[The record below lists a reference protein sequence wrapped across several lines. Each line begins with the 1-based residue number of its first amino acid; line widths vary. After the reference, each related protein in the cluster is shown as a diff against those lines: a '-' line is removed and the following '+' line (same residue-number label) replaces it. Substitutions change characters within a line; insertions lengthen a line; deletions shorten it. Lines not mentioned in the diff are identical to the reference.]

1 MNGLDEKEIQ
11 KKLEEFEKELF
22 EGDLFGDGTAES
34 APEAPQA
41 AEEEDFDKTDTI
53 PFDEVVLKTA
63 EETAQ
68 RIREEEEL
76 KRAQE
81 AQAEEND
88 GEEEDF
94 DTTDTLPFD
103 EVVSASAGAELYEDY
118 RRERGDRRPEERRR
132 RRAAYDTDRD
142 YAEDEYL
149 EEMDDIDRDDAY
161 DEEEEEEGNALVRFF
176 SRMSAI
182 DWAISAAA
190 AAIVLAGVLFLV
202 RMNQTRQL
210 EAQAAEF
217 KGIGQQI
224 EGIEV
229 IGGDTLH
236 ALSDARIAQAEA
248 AEAAKIAAEEEQKA
262 AEIAALPG
270 IPVDVKLSTIQS
282 DLKLK
287 FLNKEKNA
295 MIAGAPF
302 RVEVVRPSG
311 KTETWEDD
319 DKDGIIYRDGLEN
332 GEYKVTALA
341 LAQEGDKKY
350 DMPSGAQSIKVTDT
364 IAYQKV
370 DVSDEIKKESE
381 INVAQEDT
389 AKKDTVVEST
399 IQDTVEWVESTKT
412 LIGEGEAGYAGTSES
427 YEEIGKD
434 QITDPY
440 AAASRI
446 FQRPY
451 VYLTA
456 SDLHISG
463 TDHGTAGS
471 SAKFNAEITVAEGTE
486 GHGEVSWFSDNDSV
500 AKVDSNGN
508 VTFVGA
514 GTATIQ
520 ALCDGVSDV
529 MTVTVEGGQN
539 GEGQG
544 GQSEGGGAVTGVTL
558 SGTMITGKAGESRVL
573 TANVQPQD
581 AADKSVSWSSSDTG
595 VATVDGGTVRL
606 IAPGTATITVTTA
619 QGGYKAECSVTVEK
633 NEGQIVAVS
642 GVSLNR
648 DSLTGDKGGGE
659 TLTATVS
666 PDNATNKK
674 VSWKSSDTAV
684 ASVDGSGKVTY
695 VGKGKATITVTTE
708 DGGKQAS
715 CSVTVNGAADENAR
729 LKDKNGNPLYVKDG
743 DTYREA
749 LVKDYR
755 QYDRFY
761 RKKVSSG
768 QYRYTGWQTLDGRT
782 YFFDKNGNY
791 VTGEQIIQGATYHFD
806 GEGILQTGDTSVG
819 IDVST
824 WNGGID
830 WNAVRSSG
838 ISFAIIRCGYR
849 GSSVGALVEDS
860 RFRTNIT
867 GARNAGLKVGVYF
880 FSQAV
885 TEAEA
890 VEEASMVIQLISGYG
905 VNLPVFLDVESSG
918 GRGDRISADQRTKNI
933 RAFCQTIR
941 NSGYSAGVYANT
953 NWFSEKIHTGS
964 LTDYNIWLAQYSA
977 APTYTRTRYDIWQYS
992 STGRVSGISG
1002 NVDMNISY
1010 RAY

>member
-1 MNGLDEKEIQ
+1 MDRQEEKEIQ

-22 EGDLFGDGTAES
+22 EGDLFDENPAGS
-34 APEAPQA
+34 AADQTPPEDEALD
-41 AEEEDFDKTDTI
+41 ETDTI
-53 PFDEVVLKTA
+53 PFDEVILKSA
-63 EETAQ
+63 EQEAQ
-68 RIREEEEL
+68 RIREEEE
-76 KRAQE
+76 KQRQKE
-81 AQAEEND
+81 AAAAAEATA
-88 GEEEDF
+88 GEEDF
-94 DTTDTLPFD
+94 DETDTLPFD
-103 EVVSASAGAELYEDY
+103 DVVAASAGAELYDDDYFEEQEEWEDRERPARSRRRSEERDY
-118 RRERGDRRPEERRR
+118 RRR
-132 RRAAYDTDRD
+132 
-142 YAEDEYL
+142 DEY
-149 EEMDDIDRDDAY
+149 EDDEDY
-161 DEEEEEEGNALVRFF
+161 DYEDGNALVRFF
-176 SRMSAI
+176 SHLTAI
-182 DWAISAAA
+182 DVAIGAAA
-190 AAIVLAGVLFLV
+190 AAIVVVGLIFALNVNAN
-202 RMNQTRQL
+202 RKL
-210 EAQAAEF
+210 EAKAAEF
-217 KGIGQQI
+217 TAIGTQI
-224 EGIEV
+224 EDAGV
-229 IGGDTLH
+229 IGSDTLH
-236 ALSDARIAQAEA
+236 ALSEARIAQAEA
-248 AEAAKIAAEEEQKA
+248 EEAALIAQQEAEKA
-262 AEIAALPG
+262 AEIAAMPG

-319 DKDGIIYRDGLEN
+319 DRDGIIYRDGLEN
-332 GEYKVTALA
+332 GEYKVTAMA
-341 LAQEGDKKY
+341 MAQEGDKKY
-350 DMPSGAQSIKVTDT
+350 EMPSGAQSIKVTDT

-412 LIGEGEAGYAGTSES
+412 LIAEGEGGYSGTSES

-434 QITDPY
+434 QVTDPY
-440 AAASRI
+440 AAAGLLFS
-446 FQRPY
+446 RPY
-451 VYLTA
+451 VYMTA

-486 GHGEVSWFSDNDSV
+486 GHGEVSWYSDNDSV
-500 AKVDSNGN
+500 ARVDSDGN

-529 MTVTVEGGQN
+529 MSVTVEGGQSS
-539 GEGQG
+539 ES
-544 GQSEGGGAVTGVTL
+544 QSKDVTGVTL

-606 IAPGTATITVTTA
+606 IAPGTATITVTTG

-633 NEGQIVAVS
+633 NEGEVVSVS
-642 GVSLNR
+642 GVSLNK
-648 DSLTGDKGGGE
+648 DSMTGDKGGSE
-659 TLTATVS
+659 TLKATIS

-674 VSWKSSDTAV
+674 LSWKSSDTGV
-684 ASVDGSGKVTY
+684 ASVDGDGKVSF

-729 LKDKNGNPLYVKDG
+729 LKDKSGNPLYVKDG

-749 LVKDYR
+749 LVKDYN
-755 QYDRFY
+755 QYDRFF
-761 RKKVSSG
+761 RKKVVSG
-768 QYRYTGWQTLDGRT
+768 TYRYTGWQTLDGRT

-806 GEGILQTGDTSVG
+806 GEGILQTGNTSVG

-890 VEEASMVIQLISGYG
+890 VEEASMVIQLVSGYG
-905 VNLPVFLDVESSG
+905 LNLPVFLDVESSG

-964 LTDYNIWLAQYSA
+964 LTDYNIWLAQYAA
-977 APTYTRTRYDIWQYS
+977 APTYSRTRYDIWQYS

-1010 RAY
+1010 RGY

>member
-1 MNGLDEKEIQ
+1 MDRQEEKEIQ

-22 EGDLFGDGTAES
+22 EGDLFDENPAGS
-34 APEAPQA
+34 AADQTPPEDEALD
-41 AEEEDFDKTDTI
+41 ETDTI
-53 PFDEVVLKTA
+53 PFDEVILKSA
-63 EETAQ
+63 EQEAQ
-68 RIREEEEL
+68 RIREEEE
-76 KRAQE
+76 KQSQKE
-81 AQAEEND
+81 AAAAAEATA
-88 GEEEDF
+88 GEDDF
-94 DTTDTLPFD
+94 DETDTLPFD
-103 EVVSASAGAELYEDY
+103 EVVAASAGSELYDDEYREEQEEWEDRERPARSRRRAEERDY
-118 RRERGDRRPEERRR
+118 RRR
-132 RRAAYDTDRD
+132 
-142 YAEDEYL
+142 DEY
-149 EEMDDIDRDDAY
+149 EDDEDYEYEDR
-161 DEEEEEEGNALVRFF
+161 NALVRFF
-176 SRMSAI
+176 SHLTAI
-182 DWAISAAA
+182 DVAIGAAA
-190 AAIVLAGVLFLV
+190 AAIVVVGLIFVLNV
-202 RMNQTRQL
+202 NANRKL
-210 EAQAAEF
+210 EAKAAEF
-217 KGIGQQI
+217 TAIGTQI
-224 EGIEV
+224 EDAGV
-229 IGGDTLH
+229 IGSDTLH
-236 ALSDARIAQAEA
+236 ALSEARIAQAEA
-248 AEAAKIAAEEEQKA
+248 EEAALIAQQEAEKA
-262 AEIAALPG
+262 AEIAAMPG

-319 DKDGIIYRDGLEN
+319 DRDGIIYRDGLEN
-332 GEYKVTALA
+332 GEYKVTAMA
-341 LAQEGDKKY
+341 MAQEGDKKY
-350 DMPSGAQSIKVTDT
+350 EMPSGAQSIKVTDT

-412 LIGEGEAGYAGTSES
+412 LIAEGEGGYSGTSES

-434 QITDPY
+434 QVTDPY
-440 AAASRI
+440 AAAGLLFS
-446 FQRPY
+446 RPY
-451 VYLTA
+451 VYMTA

-486 GHGEVSWFSDNDSV
+486 GHGEVSWYSDNDSV
-500 AKVDSNGN
+500 ARVDSDGN

-529 MTVTVEGGQN
+529 MSVTVEGGQS
-539 GEGQG
+539 GES
-544 GQSEGGGAVTGVTL
+544 QSKDVTGVTL

-606 IAPGTATITVTTA
+606 IAPGTATITVTTG

-633 NEGQIVAVS
+633 NEGEVVSVS
-642 GVSLNR
+642 GVSLNK
-648 DSLTGDKGGGE
+648 DSMTGDKGGSE
-659 TLTATVS
+659 TLKATIS

-674 VSWKSSDTAV
+674 LSWKSSDTGV
-684 ASVDGSGKVTY
+684 ASVDGDGKVSF

-729 LKDKNGNPLYVKDG
+729 LKDKSGNPLYVKDG

-749 LVKDYR
+749 LVKDYN
-755 QYDRFY
+755 QYDRFF
-761 RKKVSSG
+761 RKKVVSG
-768 QYRYTGWQTLDGRT
+768 TYRYTGWQTLDGRT

-806 GEGILQTGDTSVG
+806 GEGILQTGNTSVG

-890 VEEASMVIQLISGYG
+890 VEEASMVIQLVSGYG
-905 VNLPVFLDVESSG
+905 LNLPVFLDVESSG

-964 LTDYNIWLAQYSA
+964 LTDYNIWLAQYAA
-977 APTYTRTRYDIWQYS
+977 APTYSRTRYDIWQYS

-1010 RAY
+1010 RGY